1 MEREQFQIYRDMKE
15 RTNGEIYIGVV
26 GPVRSGKSTLIKRMM
41 ETLVLPEMQDSPEK
55 LRLID
60 EMPQSAAGKTIM
72 TTEPKFIPKEAAL
85 IRLPDD
91 SEVKLRMVDCVGY
104 MVEGA
109 SGHIE
114 DKKER
119 KVKTPWFDSEIPFTQ
134 AAEVGT
140 KKVIREHSTIGFVVT
155 TDGSFG
161 ELERAAYEKPEE
173 QTITELK
180 TIGKPFIVLLNTSH
194 PFAGE
199 TRKLALEMEGN
210 YGIKVLPVNCEQL
223 RKEDVLN
230 MMEEVLE
237 SFPISKL
244 EFQIPKWTEM
254 LPVTHPIKQSMI
266 RLVKQAFGKIHSM
279 KDCNMEEL
287 FDLTEEPYIEE
298 IKLVKKDRKSGTLC
312 MEAKTYEKIYYQTL
326 SELAGIQIENEY
338 RLIDF
343 LKEFSEKKSLY
354 DKIGDAY
361 NEVKG
366 KGYGVVVPDLSEIT
380 LEEPE
385 MIRHGNKYGVKLRAN
400 SPSIH
405 MIKAGID
412 TEIAPIVGTKEQAED
427 LITYMKENANAKQDG
442 IWQTSIFGKTV
453 KQLVEEGIQG
463 KVNRLTDESQMKL
476 QETIQKVVNESNGGL
491 VCIII

>member
-1 MEREQFQIYRDMKE
+1 MEKEQFQIYRDMKE

-41 ETLVLPEMQDSPEK
+41 ETLVLPDMPESPEK

-91 SEVKLRMVDCVGY
+91 SQVKLRMVDCVGY
-104 MVEGA
+104 MAEGA
-109 SGHIE
+109 GGHIE
-114 DKKER
+114 GEKER

-134 AAEVGT
+134 AAETGT
-140 KKVIREHSTIGFVVT
+140 RKVIREHSTIGFVVT

-161 ELERAAYEKPEE
+161 ELERRAYEKPEE

-194 PFAGE
+194 PYAEE
-199 TRKLALEMEGN
+199 TRKLSGQLEEK
-210 YGIKVLPVNCEQL
+210 YKVRVLPVNCEQL
-223 RKEDVLN
+223 RREDVLK

-237 SFPISKL
+237 SFPVAKL
-244 EFQIPKWTEM
+244 ELQIPKWTEM
-254 LPVTHPIKQSMI
+254 LAVTHPIKQSMI
-266 RLVKQAFGKIHSM
+266 RLVKQAFGKLHSM
-279 KDCNMEEL
+279 KDCDAQEL
-287 FDLTEEPYIEE
+287 FDLTEEPYIEQ
-298 IKLVKKDRKSGTLC
+298 IKLVYKDRKSGTLC

-326 SELAGIQIENEY
+326 SEMAGIQIENEY

-343 LKEFSEKKSLY
+343 LREFSDKKKLY
-354 DKIGDAY
+354 DKLKDAY
-361 NEVKG
+361 EQVRT
-366 KGYGVVVPDLSEIT
+366 KGYGVVVPELGEIT

-385 MIRHGNKYGVKLRAN
+385 IIRHGSKYGVNLRAN
-400 SPSIH
+400 SPSVH

-427 LITYMKENANAKQDG
+427 LIAYMKENANARQDG

-453 KQLVEEGIQG
+453 KQLIEDGIQG

>member
-1 MEREQFQIYRDMKE
+1 MEKEQFQIYRDMKE

-41 ETLVLPEMQDSPEK
+41 ETLVLPDMPESPEK

-91 SEVKLRMVDCVGY
+91 SQVKLRMVDCVGY
-104 MVEGA
+104 MAEGA
-109 SGHIE
+109 GGHIE
-114 DKKER
+114 GEKER

-134 AAEVGT
+134 AAETGT
-140 KKVIREHSTIGFVVT
+140 RKVIREHSTIGFVVT

-161 ELERAAYEKPEE
+161 ELKRQAYEKPEE

-194 PFAGE
+194 PYAEE
-199 TRKLALEMEGN
+199 TRKLSGQLEEK
-210 YGIKVLPVNCEQL
+210 YKVRVLPVNCEQL
-223 RKEDVLN
+223 RREDVLK

-237 SFPISKL
+237 SFPVAKL
-244 EFQIPKWTEM
+244 ELQIPKWTEM
-254 LPVTHPIKQSMI
+254 LAVTHPIKQSMI
-266 RLVKQAFGKIHSM
+266 RLVKQAFGKLHSM
-279 KDCNMEEL
+279 KDCDAQEL
-287 FDLTEEPYIEE
+287 FDLTEEPYIEQ
-298 IKLVKKDRKSGTLC
+298 IKLVYKDRKSGTLC

-326 SELAGIQIENEY
+326 SEMAGIQIENEY

-343 LKEFSEKKSLY
+343 LREFSDKKKLY
-354 DKIGDAY
+354 DKLKDAY
-361 NEVKG
+361 EQVRA
-366 KGYGVVVPDLSEIT
+366 KGYGVVVPELGEIT

-385 MIRHGNKYGVKLRAN
+385 IIRHGSKYGVKLRAN
-400 SPSIH
+400 SPSVH

-427 LITYMKENANAKQDG
+427 LIAYMKENANAGQDG

-453 KQLVEEGIQG
+453 KQLIEDGIQG